1 MRIRHR
7 VPTLFPFSMLAVFC
21 CALGCVIFL
30 WLYNEKLAKERSV
43 KAGQSQQELS
53 HSQSDLVS
61 AQMLID
67 SLKKDL
73 AASRQALAARLA
85 VLEKTQADLTNAHA
99 LASSLRKELAESQ
112 QLAAAR

>member
-7 VPTLFPFSMLAVFC
+7 VPTLFTLSMLDVFC

-53 HSQSDLVS
+53 QSQSDLVS
-61 AQMLID
+61 ANTLID

-73 AASRQALAARLA
+73 ADSRASAQKLVDSLKKDLADSRQMLAARVA
-85 VLEKTQADLTNAHA
+85 ELEKTQSDLAKA
-99 LASSLRKELAESQ
+99 Q
-112 QLAAAR
+112 